1 MELKKL
7 DQLVEGMKE
16 EIIRDTQELI
26 KFRSVEGSAAGAD
39 KPFGEEV
46 AASLEYTLDIGKR
59 LGFSVKNLDGYA
71 GYAEYGEGEE
81 MVAVLVHVDIV
92 PEGDGWQYPPF
103 GGEIHDGKIY
113 GRGAVDNK
121 GPAVAAMYALKALAD
136 SGAKLKR
143 RVRVIVGANEE
154 TGMKCMRRY
163 KETEELPVC
172 GFAPD
177 ADYPIINTEKGI
189 MSFNLRKKFAPGSEG
204 DVALLNLKGGTV
216 ANSVPDYCEAVLKV
230 TRAGKTAVEEALA
243 RAINIQEF
251 KMSKEDHPDG
261 ILIKSFGVAA
271 HGSTPEQGKNAIS
284 QMMVFLNT
292 LPFGDNEQA
301 RFIHEY
307 VVHIGMEY
315 NGQSIGVGFSDEL
328 SGLLIFNVGVAKMDQ
343 ESADLRVNIRYPVA
357 NTGEEVVSGIK
368 ESLQGTGI
376 ELENLSDSKPH
387 HVPGDHFL
395 IQALSKVY
403 EEMTGDKTRLIA
415 IGGGTYARTMPNSV
429 AFGPGI
435 PGQPDV
441 AHKENEFIA
450 IDNLLLNTK
459 ITARALYEL
468 AKAD

>member
-1 MELKKL
+1 MDVTLL
-7 DQLVEGMKE
+7 DQRVEEMKDD
-16 EIIRDTQELI
+16 IIRSTQELI
-26 KFRSVEGSAAGAD
+26 RFRSLEAPESGPG
-39 KPFGEEV
+39 KPFGDEV
-46 AASLEYTLDIGKR
+46 AKSLEYTLE
-59 LGFSVKNLDGYA
+59 LGRKMGFTVKDLDGYA
-71 GYAEYGEGEE
+71 GFMEYGEGKE

-92 PEGDGWQYPPF
+92 PEGDGWQYPPY

-121 GPAVAAMYALKALAD
+121 GPAVAAVYALKALAD
-136 SGAKLKR
+136 VDAPLKR

-154 TGMKCMRRY
+154 SGMKCMKRY
-163 KETEELPVC
+163 KETEELPYC

-189 MSFNLRKKFAPGSEG
+189 MTFNLRKSFQPGEEG
-204 DVALLNLKGGTV
+204 EVTVLKLQGGTV
-216 ANSVPDYCEAVLKV
+216 ANSVPDHCEALLK
-230 TRAGKTAVEEALA
+230 ASHSGKQAVEEALS
-243 RAINIQEF
+243 RMVNIQRFAMRME
-251 KMSKEDHPDG
+251 ETDEG
-261 ILIKSFGVAA
+261 ILIHSTGVAA

-292 LPFGDNEQA
+292 LPLGKNDQA

-307 VVHIGMEY
+307 VTRIGMEY

-328 SGLLIFNVGVAKMDQ
+328 SGLLIFNVGVARMD
-343 ESADLRVNIRYPVA
+343 EEKADIRVNIRYPVA
-357 NTGEEVVSGIK
+357 NTGDEVVAGIR
-368 ESLQGTGI
+368 ENLEGTGI
-376 ELENLSDSKPH
+376 SLENLSDSKPH
-387 HVPGDHFL
+387 HVPADHFL
-395 IQALSKVY
+395 IQSLSKVY

-435 PGQPDV
+435 PGEPDV
-441 AHKENEFIA
+441 AHKENEFIR

-459 ITARALYEL
+459 ITARAMYEL